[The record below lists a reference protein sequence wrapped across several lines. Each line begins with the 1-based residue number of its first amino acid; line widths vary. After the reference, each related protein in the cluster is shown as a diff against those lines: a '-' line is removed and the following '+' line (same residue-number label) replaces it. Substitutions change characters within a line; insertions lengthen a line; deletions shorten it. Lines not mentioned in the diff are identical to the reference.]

1 MNNNPVPITVG
12 LGPQQTKPKVRMLK
26 SFKKTSQNSVIDEEP
41 SEERINIALSREGD
55 ITDENVDDDGG
66 NDN

>member
-1 MNNNPVPITVG
+1 
-12 LGPQQTKPKVRMLK
+12 MLK
-26 SFKKTSQNSVIDEEP
+26 SFKKNSQNSVIDEEP
-41 SEERINIALSREGD
+41 SEERINIALSRDGD